1 MRIKLLISLLWL
13 PLLLSLTGCFPDWTK
28 QTFAQGCERE
38 QSCWLKWR
46 QNIRSTKV
54 YNGFST
60 IGLFDALLIPTSS
73 PQTGYVFYV
82 LGYSPYFY
90 DQMFFAQEITQTK
103 TWSVMLQL
111 GAYCYWP
118 TLLQPALLP
127 GKYELA
133 FGKRF
138 NKHKQVYLI
147 GFDLRPSS
155 IVRDRTGQPA
165 CPACQARYLDHNES
179 SCASSTNRAKLVTCL
194 VGEKLLSQDLMNLA
208 PAAIYV
214 RLLFKSMQQVTQLNW
229 VPDDYRLC
237 EAARGECEPAEYFFQ
252 QPLPLT
258 VVKATCPPATPHH
271 KTKLQSPYT
280 QPWGYG
286 N

>member
-1 MRIKLLISLLWL
+1 MRTKPWALL
-13 PLLLSLTGCFPDWTK
+13 PLLLTLTGCFPEWTK
-28 QTFAQGCERE
+28 QTFYQACER
-38 QSCWLKWR
+38 QQACWLQWR

-60 IGLFDALLIPTSS
+60 IGIFDALLIPTSA
-73 PQTGYVFYV
+73 PQNGYAFY
-82 LGYSPYFY
+82 LLAYSPYFY
-90 DQMFFAQEITQTK
+90 DQMFFAQEPTQTK
-103 TWSVMLQL
+103 TWGIMLHL
-111 GAYCYWP
+111 GEHCYWP
-118 TLLQPALLP
+118 TLIQPALLP

-155 IVRDRTGQPA
+155 LVRDRSGQPA

-179 SCASSTNRAKLVTCL
+179 SCASSTNREKLATCL
-194 VGEKLLSQDLMNLA
+194 RGEKLLSQNIINLA
-208 PAAIYV
+208 PEQLYLSLI
-214 RLLFKSMQQVTQLNW
+214 FKSIQQVTQLNW
-229 VPDDYRLC
+229 VPGDYHLCAAGADDCVPVTDLLQPASVTSDPAC
-237 EAARGECEPAEYFFQ
+237 DQPAAPSRRP
-252 QPLPLT
+252 
-258 VVKATCPPATPHH
+258 KM
-271 KTKLQSPYT
+271 QSPYT